1 MPTGS
6 LIRKAVIGLLAVV
19 LLSGIIGVIGYYRL
33 KSAISQPHKHRVA
46 KKIIT
51 IEPRTGM
58 SAIIARL
65 HREGVLE
72 SEWSTAWYMRLV
84 ARGQSFK
91 TGSYEFESP
100 ITPLEVISK
109 LTKGEVATR
118 SLTIPEGY
126 NQWDIAVRLAALLP
140 GMNQPAPTGQDDILQ
155 LFKKKVSLISDLDP
169 QATDLEGYL
178 FPDTYEYTINNT
190 REQLIEAMVK
200 RFRKIYTPELQQKA
214 KALGLTTRQAI
225 TMASLVEKE
234 AKVDSERET
243 ISQVYHKRWKMGEKL
258 TCDPTVIYAAL
269 QAGKYKDKKIH
280 QSDLDRDSPYNT
292 YQKVGLPLGPIASP
306 GKRSIEAALN
316 PARTNYLFFV
326 ADKVKNDGSH
336 KFSEKSSDHERAVQ
350 VLRQWE
356 REQAAQKTTQPSPAT
371 APPAQPQK

>member
-1 MPTGS
+1 M
-6 LIRKAVIGLLAVV
+6 
-19 LLSGIIGVIGYYRL
+19 
-33 KSAISQPHKHRVA
+33 
-46 KKIIT
+46 
-51 IEPRTGM
+51 
-58 SAIIARL
+58 
-65 HREGVLE
+65 
-72 SEWSTAWYMRLV
+72 
-84 ARGQSFK
+84 
-91 TGSYEFESP
+91 
-100 ITPLEVISK
+100 
-109 LTKGEVATR
+109 
-118 SLTIPEGY
+118 
-126 NQWDIAVRLAALLP
+126 
-140 GMNQPAPTGQDDILQ
+140 
-155 LFKKKVSLISDLDP
+155 
-169 QATDLEGYL
+169 
-178 FPDTYEYTINNT
+178 
-190 REQLIEAMVK
+190 
-200 RFRKIYTPELQQKA
+200 
-214 KALGLTTRQAI
+214 
-225 TMASLVEKE
+225 
-234 AKVDSERET
+234 DSERET

>member
-6 LIRKAVIGLLAVV
+6 LIRKAVIGLLAILV
-19 LLSGIIGVIGYYRL
+19 LIGGSGIIGYSRL
-33 KSAISQPHKHRVA
+33 KSAISQPHKHNVA
-46 KKIIT
+46 QKIMT

-72 SEWSTAWYMRLV
+72 SEWPTAWYMRVV

-100 ITPLEVISK
+100 ITPLAVISK
-109 LTKGEVATR
+109 LTKGEVATH
-118 SLTIPEGY
+118 SFTIPEGY
-126 NQWDIAVRLAALLP
+126 NQWDIAAKLAAPLP
-140 GMNQPAPTGQDDILQ
+140 GMNQPAPASPDEILQ
-155 LFKKKVSLISDLDP
+155 LFKKKVSLIADLDS

-190 REQLIEAMVK
+190 REQLVEAMVK
-200 RFRKIYTPELQQKA
+200 RFRKIYTTELQRKA
-214 KALGLTTRQAI
+214 ETMGLTTRQAI

-243 ISQVYHKRWKMGEKL
+243 ISQVYHKRLKMGEKL
-258 TCDPTVIYAAL
+258 ACDPTVIYAAL
-269 QAGKYKDKKIH
+269 QVGKYKDKKIH

-292 YQKVGLPLGPIASP
+292 YKKAGMPPGPIASP

-316 PARTNYLFFV
+316 PARTNYLYFV
-326 ADKVKNDGSH
+326 ADKIKNDGSH

-356 REQAAQKTTQPSPAT
+356 REQQKNSQPST
-371 APPAQPQK
+371 APAQSPQK